1 MKFEEFW
8 ALVNNARVMVFGRPA
23 VICEGWRVAFLVGV
37 VK

>member
-8 ALVNNARVMVFGRPA
+8 ALINRTRVTVFERPA